1 MTLPETFSEI
11 KRCRLLPLL
20 PFAAILLLA
29 ACSSSEAE
37 PTRTDPAA
45 SVTQPAEATAT
56 AIATA
61 SPTPLP
67 RKTPS
72 GTGTGYY
79 APGLIAKY
87 TRVQISSGSL
97 TIADARMEA
106 EEVYFEVTFGDDE
119 GEHQVSVIRWDGD
132 PAALPVDAASR
143 QVAAASPLALNTE
156 PVESGNQKLY
166 EVDPIAPGR
175 YVIFCNLPGHYQSG
189 EFAGFEVVSPPP
201 GATR

>member
-1 MTLPETFSEI
+1 M
-11 KRCRLLPLL
+11 LLV
-20 PFAAILLLA
+20 A

-37 PTRTDPAA
+37 PTTTDPVLSA
-45 SVTQPAEATAT
+45 TQPVVTTAT
-56 AIATA
+56 P

-87 TRVQISSGSL
+87 TKVRISNGSL

-106 EEVYFEVTFGDDE
+106 EEVYFETTFGDDG
-119 GEHQVSVIRWDGD
+119 GEHQVSVVRWDGD
-132 PAALPVDAASR
+132 PAALPVDASSR
-143 QVAAASPLALNTE
+143 QVTGVEFQLNTA
-156 PVESGNQKLY
+156 PVESGNQQLY
-166 EVDPIAPGR
+166 EVEPIAPGK
-175 YVIFCNLPGHYQSG
+175 YVIFCNMPGHYKSG